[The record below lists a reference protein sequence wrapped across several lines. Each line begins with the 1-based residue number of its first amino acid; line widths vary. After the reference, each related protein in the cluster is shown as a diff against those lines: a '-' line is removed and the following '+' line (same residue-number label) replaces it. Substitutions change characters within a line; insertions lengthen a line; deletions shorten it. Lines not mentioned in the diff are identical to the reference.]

1 MIAIS
6 IFGAIIGLL
15 IALRYTALALIP
27 AVLLVTASAAAYGV
41 ATHQPSIVVVIAA
54 LAALSLP
61 QIGFALGIYWRKRA
75 INRTSALLRA
85 ARMAIGQE
93 MAKLP
98 PPQEMPLH
106 MLLLLDR
113 LDRQKVS
120 GGSVVN

>member
-6 IFGAIIGLL
+6 IFGAVIGLL

-27 AVLLVTASAAAYGV
+27 VVLLVTVSAAAYGV
-41 ATHQPSIVVVIAA
+41 ATHQPGIVVVIAA
-54 LAALSLP
+54 LAALWFP
-61 QIGFALGIYWRKRA
+61 QIGFALGIYWRKRP
-75 INRTSALLRA
+75 IKPTSALLRA
-85 ARMAIGQE
+85 AQMAIGQE

-120 GGSVVN
+120 GGSLVN